1 MMNNIPH
8 IICPIS
14 KSLVVKG
21 TVYMTCSNQMQIKD
35 FKRGK
40 RNIAMFGMGRVKRLC
55 SHMNRTPQ
63 VAMIRCPNPL
73 LNLRLLM

>member
-8 IICPIS
+8 IICPIYIKEFS
-14 KSLVVKG
+14 CQ
-21 TVYMTCSNQMQIKD
+21 TDMNMTCSNQMQIKD

-55 SHMNRTPQ
+55 SHMHRTP
-63 VAMIRCPNPL
+63 
-73 LNLRLLM
+73 